1 MRIER
6 INENKIKV
14 LIDDVEAKE
23 RNITIKN
30 ICDNTPE
37 VQQMFWQAIRLA
49 KESVDFSIDGAKLFV
64 ETIPACESGIGML
77 ITKVS
82 NDSELEE
89 AVNNCSYKGRLR
101 RSELKPM
108 KKEEAIQR
116 KYIYCFETFD
126 SVCAAAGE
134 LSDRYR
140 GVSVLYKLN
149 EKFYMYLIPA
159 EPISQC
165 EAEIVLSEFAVRQA
179 NGQYMHGRLNEYGT
193 VMIENNAIE
202 VLSEYFCKC

>member
-30 ICDNTPE
+30 ICDNPPE

-77 ITKVS
+77 ITKVCS
-82 NDSELEE
+82 ESELEE

-101 RSELKPM
+101 KSELKPM
-108 KKEEAIQR
+108 KREETLLS

-134 LSDRYR
+134 LNDRYK

>member
-77 ITKVS
+77 ITKVCS
-82 NDSELEE
+82 ESELEE

-101 RSELKPM
+101 KSELKPM
-108 KKEEAIQR
+108 KREETIQR

-134 LSDRYR
+134 LNDRYK